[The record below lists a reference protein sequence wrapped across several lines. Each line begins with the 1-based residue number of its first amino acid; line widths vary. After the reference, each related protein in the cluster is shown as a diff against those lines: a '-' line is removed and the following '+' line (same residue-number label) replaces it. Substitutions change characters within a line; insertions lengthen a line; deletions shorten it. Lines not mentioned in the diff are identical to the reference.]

1 VFSKTIKT
9 LLLSLLAAGCCG
21 LGRSKQQQSRATI
34 MAKSHS
40 RNQPCWSSD
49 FSAGHLGSAASHF
62 KGPGLHSLHARQEI
76 RETAADY
83 TGWYTDTDLI
93 KVGEAK
99 CQVERLMAKPETTKV
114 IVTSEDR
121 KTQITEVRIKGK
133 RAMYVF

>member
-1 VFSKTIKT
+1 MLVKKSEKLRLT
-9 LLLSLLAAGCCG
+9 
-21 LGRSKQQQSRATI
+21 RA
-34 MAKSHS
+34 
-40 RNQPCWSSD
+40 
-49 FSAGHLGSAASHF
+49 
-62 KGPGLHSLHARQEI
+62 
-76 RETAADY
+76 Y